1 VRTLCS
7 AVLGFE
13 AVVVLLAIVPALAL
27 VPDHHGAIVGVGLG
41 VAALCIVSA
50 ALMRTESGLVLGS
63 TTQVAVVAW
72 GFVLPAMFV
81 LGVVFAGLW
90 VAAVVLGR
98 RADGY
103 AARRTSPQPATDD
116 PPTTPRE
123 PGSPP

>member
-1 VRTLCS
+1 MRTLCS

-13 AVVVLLAIVPALAL
+13 AVVVLLAIVPALVL
-27 VPDHHGAIVGVGLG
+27 VPDHHAAIVGVGLG
-41 VAALCIVSA
+41 VAALCILAA
-50 ALMRTESGLVLGS
+50 ALMRTEAGLVLGC

-90 VAAVVLGR
+90 VAAIVLGR

-103 AARRTSPQPATDD
+103 AARRTSPDD
-116 PPTTPRE
+116 P
-123 PGSPP
+123 GSHP